1 MANLFNSALFY
12 LPISDNSRN
21 RMDHM
26 ENILTVSQLNNNI
39 KFLLEETL
47 DFVLVE
53 GEVSNLRRPQSGHV
67 YFTLKDEKSQI
78 KAVFFR
84 PFGGARRRNHF
95 ELEEGLKV
103 LCRARLNVYLPRG
116 EYQLVVESVEPL
128 GIGALQMAFE
138 QLKTKLHAEG
148 LFDESR
154 KKSLPFLPER
164 IGVVTSPTGAVVRDI
179 LNITGRRFPAADL
192 LIAPVRV
199 QGSEAASEIIQALR
213 NLHEYGNVDVIIIAR
228 GGGSL
233 EDLAPFNDE
242 ALAREIFRSP
252 IPIVSA
258 VGHETDFTI
267 CDFVADLRAPTP
279 SAAAELILPDRL
291 DLLSRIN
298 TARHSIRSGL
308 VRYLAEHQ
316 ERLNSLQER
325 IKDPRRFIINLQM
338 NLDDLKDRLISAW
351 DHRKKNLDHQITQL
365 KLRLQHRSPA
375 RQIQEKKILLK
386 NIRRELS
393 ADFSSRLTVLKEKL
407 YRNAALLESLSPLAV
422 LQRGYSITRSIPG
435 DAVIRQTDNLN
446 EGDQVNVLLAKGN
459 FNAKIEKI
467 FQGD

>member
-1 MANLFNSALFY
+1 
-12 LPISDNSRN
+12 
-21 RMDHM
+21 M

-39 KFLLEETL
+39 KLLLEETF

-84 PFGGARRRNHF
+84 SFGGAHRRNSF
-95 ELEEGLKV
+95 ELEEGLNV

-128 GIGALQMAFE
+128 GVGALQKAFE
-138 QLKTKLHAEG
+138 QLKTKLQAEG

-154 KKSLPFLPER
+154 KKSVPFLPER
-164 IGVVTSPTGAVVRDI
+164 IGVVTSPTGAVIRDI
-179 LNITGRRFPAADL
+179 LNITGRRFPAADI

-199 QGSEAASEIIQALR
+199 QGREAAAEIIQALR
-213 NLHEYGNVDVIIIAR
+213 NLHDYGNVDVIIIAR

-233 EDLAPFNDE
+233 EDMTPFNDE
-242 ALAREIFRSP
+242 ALAREIFRSS

-291 DLLSRIN
+291 ELLSRIS
-298 TARHSIRSGL
+298 TARHRIMSGL
-308 VRYLAEHQ
+308 VRYLADHQ
-316 ERLNSLQER
+316 DRLDSLQER
-325 IKDPRRFIINLQM
+325 IKDPRRFIMNLQM
-338 NLDDLKDRLISAW
+338 NLDDLRDRLTSAF
-351 DHRKKNLDHQITQL
+351 DHQKKNLGHHITRL
-365 KLRLQHRSPA
+365 ELRLQHRSPA
-375 RQIQEKKILLK
+375 WLIKEKKMLLK
-386 NIRRELS
+386 NIRHGLS
-393 ADFSSRLTVLKEKL
+393 ADFSSRVTALKNNL
-407 YRNAALLESLSPLAV
+407 YRNATLLESLSPLAV

-435 DAVIRQTDNLN
+435 GAVIRQTDNLN
-446 EGDQVNVLLAKGN
+446 EGDRVNVLLAKGN